1 MVKPICFTILSA
13 ALLCSCSTK
22 DLLISGVSYQSIRTD
37 FAQPTKIPDD
47 AKIAV
52 EYFFNGAGEIQPVV
66 HNLTTEIITIDQ
78 TKSFVI
84 MPDGRSVSYFDPNT
98 YSSTTGS
105 FSSQTKS
112 STLNLGAVTSAL
124 GLGGP
129 IGTLASGI
137 SVGTANTNG
146 NYSQN
151 TVIRADQPMINI
163 GPKGV
168 IAMSKAYSVKGV
180 GKKGI
185 NYSSFTD
192 ISPTLSAI
200 RFSVCIS
207 YSVDDG
213 QSFEKLVT
221 NFYVSSNINEK
232 ADMRNVSK
240 AFNKIY
246 ITKPDALAEN
256 MYMFIIPNNIKKETT
271 DVMDEFLIHTNI
283 NDVYLRGSLIDFQ

>member
-1 MVKPICFTILSA
+1 M
-13 ALLCSCSTK
+13 
-22 DLLISGVSYQSIRTD
+22 
-37 FAQPTKIPDD
+37 
-47 AKIAV
+47 
-52 EYFFNGAGEIQPVV
+52 V